1 MPAPPEQPIDRG
13 QALFWTRRSKQAR
26 LVSTFRPRREMQ
38 RHSRKYV
45 EGELGEGK
53 SFYFRGPD
61 RALNL
66 RAQNLVLFLQI
77 AEGIDDATWLHHL
90 RAGDYS
96 RWLRDSIKDDE
107 LADEVATAERDAALT
122 ASESRQRV
130 MEAIDRRYTGTA

>member
-1 MPAPPEQPIDRG
+1 V
-13 QALFWTRRSKQAR
+13 
-26 LVSTFRPRREMQ
+26 VSTFRPQREMQ

-45 EGELGEGK
+45 EGELGEDK

-61 RALNL
+61 QALNL

-77 AEGIDDATWLHHL
+77 AEGIDETIWLHHL

-107 LADEVATAERDAALT
+107 LANDVAGIERDAALT
-122 ASESRQRV
+122 ASQSRGRV
-130 MEAIDRRYTGTA
+130 KEAIEHRYSGAA